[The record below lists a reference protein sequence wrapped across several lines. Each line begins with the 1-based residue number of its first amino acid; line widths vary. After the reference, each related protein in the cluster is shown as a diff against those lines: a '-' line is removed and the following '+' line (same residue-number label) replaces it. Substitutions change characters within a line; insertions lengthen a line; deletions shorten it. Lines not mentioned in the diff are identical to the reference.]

1 MAKQASL
8 VLVINCGSSS
18 LKFGLFET
26 PSLSL
31 IYEGLANELG
41 SDKASASITEIDAKQ
56 SVEHPCKNHAD
67 ALGTI
72 LGFLSNSLDLSGR
85 LVGVGHRVVHGGE
98 LFKSSI
104 VITEQVLQQIKACIP
119 LAPLHNP
126 ANIQGIQLSQQAF
139 PEVPQIA
146 VFDTAFHQTMPP
158 EAYIYAL
165 PYELYENLG
174 VRRYGFHGSS
184 HRYVARQ
191 AERALGIKQ
200 EGGNFVT
207 AHLGNGASVC
217 AIKNGVSVDTSMGMT
232 PLEGL
237 VMGTRSGDID
247 PGIFDYLINQGYSA
261 TEINNLLNKESGLKG
276 ISQLSND
283 MRTLSNE
290 AEGGNTQCALAI
302 EIFCLRL
309 AKYIGA
315 MLVSLR
321 KIDALIF
328 TGGIGENSAL
338 IRKTTTEHL
347 LLLGF
352 SIDTV
357 KNQNREFA
365 EHTAINTENSHP
377 ILVIRTDEEK
387 MIASDT
393 YALITPTDAREITQ

>member
-1 MAKQASL
+1 MTQQASL

-26 PSLSL
+26 PTLSL

-41 SDKASASITEIDAKQ
+41 SEKASVSIKETNTKQ
-56 SVEHPCKNHAD
+56 SVEHPCSNHAD
-67 ALGTI
+67 ALRVI
-72 LGFLSNSLDLSGR
+72 LDALSKSVNLSTR
-85 LVGVGHRVVHGGE
+85 LIGVGHRVVHGGE

-104 VITEQVLQQIKACIP
+104 VITEQVLKQIEACIP

-139 PEVPQIA
+139 ATVPQIA

-165 PYELYENLG
+165 PYELYKTLG

-191 AERALGIKQ
+191 AERALNITP
-200 EGGNFVT
+200 ERGNFIT
-207 AHLGNGASVC
+207 AHLGNGASVS
-217 AIKNGVSVDTSMGMT
+217 AIKDGVSVDTSMGMT

-261 TEINNLLNKESGLKG
+261 SEINNLLNKESGLKG

-283 MRTLSNE
+283 MRTLTIE
-290 AEGGNTQCALAI
+290 AENGNTQCKLAI
-302 EIFCLRL
+302 EIFCFRL

-315 MLVSLR
+315 MLVSL
-321 KIDALIF
+321 KQIDALIF

-338 IRKTTTEHL
+338 IRSTTVEHL
-347 LLLGF
+347 ILLGF
-352 SIDTV
+352 STDTI
-357 KNQNREFA
+357 KNQKREFA
-365 EHTAINTENSHP
+365 EHIAINAENSHP

-387 MIASDT
+387 MIATDT
-393 YALITPTDAREITQ
+393 YALIAPPEARENKQ